1 MGWEIEWCGI
11 IQIPTSFFILLYPR
25 GPFST
30 WKHFILNWGHSE
42 GTIFTFTDV
51 ERLQLVRK
59 IDGEWRPP
67 SEILAH
73 QKSNLFL
80 LCFWSLL
87 LPVCVHR
94 GIMER
99 EFCLLLVG
107 MRPLRIRTTKSSDQ
121 HELLCRFIHISS
133 LLWAL
138 YDYASSLW
146 FTHICVI
153 YWTLEFCHS

>member
-1 MGWEIEWCGI
+1 MALFRFPHLFSFYFIPEAHFQLGNTSYWIEDI
-11 IQIPTSFFILLYPR
+11 VKVLF
-25 GPFST
+25 
-30 WKHFILNWGHSE
+30 
-42 GTIFTFTDV
+42 FTFTDV

-59 IDGEWRPP
+59 IDGGWRPP

-87 LPVCVHR
+87 LPVCVRR

-133 LLWAL
+133 LLWVL

-146 FTHICVI
+146 FTHICVM
-153 YWTLEFCHS
+153 YWTLEFCHN